1 MKSPRA
7 VAALLVMLTLLM
19 GYVPNA
25 VYMTEAQV
33 RREGEV
39 RFRGVVVDPLN
50 YRPQCDPAYY
60 CIYVEEII
68 DDQNNIF
75 GGSRGAV
82 GIFPELY
89 NPNIASIGD
98 AVEVYASCDVDYARD
113 PALMC
118 HLSRNYHYIRRLSG
132 QTVTVT
138 VTSTVTSTITRYTTV
153 TSNTVTR
160 TVTGTRTS
168 YVTSTTATDVTETYT
183 VTRTTTTTVTRTTTT
198 TVTEQRLSPM
208 ASAKIT
214 SFIISNEKAKP
225 GDTISFTFKI
235 KNTGSV
241 RGWGWPYVLIVGP
254 ASEGYINAGHVFGS
268 PVLIEPG
275 ETVIKSERW
284 TIPPDAPA
292 GEYMAIGFIYDQE
305 DPSARILDSKG
316 GWFMIGGTSF
326 LQVSSKRLIRIHV
339 ERADIP
345 KLKGMVGGDR
355 ITLHQLFVVLKSSGL
370 SYDITDD
377 DIFLDVYPYYITL
390 PRDKDLDLT
399 IYPIIGN
406 VGRIYEGT
414 ITDALRLAVEEERD
428 RLLSQLPVI
437 GGIYGA
443 VQAAR
448 KKGPVQGLFKLGVY
462 LLDLT
467 QDTFAGVLL
476 TLIEFLT
483 RFVFIDQALAMI
495 DTPSHYPLRIP
506 DPLSVEVISPKKQ
519 VFLPWEN
526 IDITVQVSD
535 AMGRRVAGA
544 TAYRLYHSIDLS
556 PIPPYVP
563 LPNIPPPTLPKVAY
577 SRMSES
583 HNGVYSIR
591 DNPLVCL
598 ILSNIGRC
606 YITIFLAKPGVGA
619 RFLLFYI
626 QVDWYGT
633 IIKLLETKHKLYLHI
648 YDDQKRH
655 IGFNRETGEVE
666 IGIPGS
672 YYYDDQNG
680 TIVVLLP
687 SSISVSS
694 VRVDAGDAKEL
705 REEYNLTVSI
715 IKGTQVVD
723 WKEVRGVIDKGS
735 TAEYRVEIS
744 SDGKVVITKPGETKT
759 TPTQTT
765 TPTTLE
771 ATTPVTNIRNI
782 DYRLLTLLALASL
795 FMIFIAVIA
804 YSYSPKGGIKC
815 TSCGSRNR
823 RGAIY
828 CRRCGNRLR
837 S

>member
-1 MKSPRA
+1 
-7 VAALLVMLTLLM
+7 M
-19 GYVPNA
+19 GYLPNT

-50 YRPQCDPAYY
+50 YPLQCDPAYY
-60 CIYVEEII
+60 CIYVQEII

-138 VTSTVTSTITRYTTV
+138 VTSTVTSTTIRYTTV

-198 TVTEQRLSPM
+198 TVTEQKLPPLV
-208 ASAKIT
+208 SAKII
-214 SFIISNEKAKP
+214 SFIISDEKPKP
-225 GDTISFTFKI
+225 GDTISFTFQI

-254 ASEGYINAGHVFGS
+254 VSEEGYMNAAHVIGS

-292 GEYMAIGFIYDQE
+292 GEYNAIGFIYDQE

-316 GWFMIGGTSF
+316 DWFMIGGTSF
-326 LQVSSKRLIRIHV
+326 LQISLKRVIRIHV
-339 ERADIP
+339 ERVDVP

-355 ITLHQLFVVLKSSGL
+355 ITLYQLFVVLKSSGL
-370 SYDITDD
+370 PYDITDD
-377 DIFLDVYPYYITL
+377 DIYLNAHPYYITL
-390 PRDKDLDLT
+390 PHDKDLDLT
-399 IYPIIGN
+399 IFPMIGDL
-406 VGRIYEGT
+406 GRIYEGT
-414 ITDALRLAVEEERD
+414 VTEAIRLVTEEERD
-428 RLLSQLPVI
+428 RLLSLLPVI
-437 GGIYGA
+437 GGIYGV
-443 VQAAR
+443 VQTFR
-448 KKGPVQGLFKLGVY
+448 KKGPIQGLFKLGVY
-462 LLDLT
+462 LFDEIHG
-467 QDTFAGVLL
+467 TFFGKLL
-476 TLIEFLT
+476 TLIEFST
-483 RFVFIDQALAMI
+483 RFVRVDKALATI
-495 DTPSHYPLRIP
+495 GAPSYYPLRIP
-506 DPLSVEVISPKKQ
+506 DPLSVEVVSPKKQ
-519 VFLPWEN
+519 VFLPWES

-544 TAYRLYHSIDLS
+544 TAYRLLHPIDLPLP
-556 PIPPYVP
+556 PIPPR
-563 LPNIPPPTLPKVAY
+563 TLPKVVY
-577 SRMSES
+577 GRMSET
-583 HNGVYSIR
+583 HNGMYSIR
-591 DNPLVCL
+591 DNPFICP
-598 ILSNIGRC
+598 ILSNIARC
-606 YITIFLAKPGVGA
+606 GITIFLAKPGVGV
-619 RFLLFYI
+619 RFLQFYM
-626 QVDWYGT
+626 QLDWYGT
-633 IIKLLETKHKLYLHI
+633 IIRLLETKHKLYLHV

-655 IGFNRETGEVE
+655 IGFNRETGVVE

-759 TPTQTT
+759 KPTQTT